1 MVDPPFLSS
10 PSLKS
15 RLSSL
20 KVEPLENLKS
30 LTDEQKSSSVI
41 IVQDPLTSLYEAELV
56 CDHVELFQKLGLK
69 VFVLPYM
76 ENGKAMHVKGFL
88 DDFKKVVTKTN
99 ETLNHYAQY
108 GVSYVTIEPA
118 VALTYREE
126 YAKYAGEQNYRVHM
140 IQEFL
145 AQRLASSEISS
156 DKLDTA
162 YLGESKVALFGHCG
176 EKTSSPAYAKHWK
189 SVFKGFGLEL
199 GVQQV
204 GCCGMAG
211 VYGHEKEHKE
221 SSLEI
226 YEIHWAEKIRHVS
239 SENIKPLVTGASCRS
254 QVKRIEKQKPVHP
267 VTFLNGGIRF

>member
-1 MVDPPFLSS
+1 
-10 PSLKS
+10 
-15 RLSSL
+15 
-20 KVEPLENLKS
+20 
-30 LTDEQKSSSVI
+30 
-41 IVQDPLTSLYEAELV
+41 
-56 CDHVELFQKLGLK
+56 
-69 VFVLPYM
+69 M

-88 DDFKKVVTKTN
+88 DDFQKVVTKTN

-156 DKLDTA
+156 DKLILLI
-162 YLGESKVALFGHCG
+162 YESKVALFGHCG

-204 GCCGMAG
+204 GCCGEWG
-211 VYGHEKEHKE
+211 YGHEKEHKE
-221 SSLEI
+221 SS
-226 YEIHWAEKIRHVS
+226 
-239 SENIKPLVTGASCRS
+239 
-254 QVKRIEKQKPVHP
+254 
-267 VTFLNGGIRF
+267 